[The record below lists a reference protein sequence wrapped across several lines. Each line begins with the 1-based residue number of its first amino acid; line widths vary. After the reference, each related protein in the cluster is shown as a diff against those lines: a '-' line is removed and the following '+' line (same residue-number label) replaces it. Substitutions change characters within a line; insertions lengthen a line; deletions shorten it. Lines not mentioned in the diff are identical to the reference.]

1 MSHFELKKIVRITKV
16 TPYAFEFVREKKR
29 LNKYTSVINLKN
41 SNKINSPTFSI
52 KN

>member
-1 MSHFELKKIVRITKV
+1 MLDFELKKIVQITKFSSFV
-16 TPYAFEFVREKKR
+16 FEFVRKKKR
-29 LNKYTSVINLKN
+29 LNKYTSGINLKN